1 MHGVHGARAEGSC
14 GDPVSIISS
23 FIYRQGHDT
32 AVSPLFSIIS
42 TWSGPVSASIS
53 LLFFDRSKNRGVP
66 PFSRCPDTLPFVPLF
81 CEISRPRDAR
91 QPTVWNYSVRDLELF
106 SAFIWEVT
114 RLLKERFLYEPG
126 LSGKEFLCLEGDRSV
141 LCTGKL

>member
-1 MHGVHGARAEGSC
+1 M
-14 GDPVSIISS
+14 
-23 FIYRQGHDT
+23 
-32 AVSPLFSIIS
+32 
-42 TWSGPVSASIS
+42 
-53 LLFFDRSKNRGVP
+53 P

-126 LSGKEFLCLEGDRSV
+126 LSGKEFLCLEGDRFSV
-141 LCTGKL
+141 LGNCESVASEMQRFIIIIISD